1 MIVDS
6 RIGYGG
12 MALIACMAS
21 FAAAQPIA
29 AQPDTTVATRR
40 FNPRAALWRATIP
53 GWGQI
58 RNRQYYKAAIVWGGL
73 AGFTGAILRANR
85 RYRTY
90 GHGYLWT
97 IRDATA
103 INVPAGYEQDYLSL
117 LAELGITP
125 EEATSD
131 AFRNRLAGLF
141 RQQRDALR
149 RNRDVLYIGAGVFYG
164 LSILDAYVHAHLLD
178 FDVGENL
185 ALSLQPAGI
194 SATWRFGGRNAPGA
208 GAQIER
214 CGTENKPCG
223 Y

>member
-1 MIVDS
+1 MI
-6 RIGYGG
+6 
-12 MALIACMAS
+12 LIACMAS
-21 FAAAQPIA
+21 FAVAQPMA
-29 AQPDTTVATRR
+29 AQPDTTLAGHR
-40 FNPRAALWRATIP
+40 FNPRTAIWRAAVP

-90 GHGYLWT
+90 GHGYLWV
-97 IRDATA
+97 IRDVST
-103 INVPAGYEQDYLSL
+103 INVPAEYERDYLSL
-117 LAELGITP
+117 LGELGITP
-125 EEATSD
+125 EEAESD
-131 AFRNRLAGLF
+131 AFQSRLAGLF

-194 SATWRFGGRNAPGA
+194 SATWRFRSRNAPRYGT
-208 GAQIER
+208 QIER
-214 CGTENKPCG
+214 CGVENKPCR